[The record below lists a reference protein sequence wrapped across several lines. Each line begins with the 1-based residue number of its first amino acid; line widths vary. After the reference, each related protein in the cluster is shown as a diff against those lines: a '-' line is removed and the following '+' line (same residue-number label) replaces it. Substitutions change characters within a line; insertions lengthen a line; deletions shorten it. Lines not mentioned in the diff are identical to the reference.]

1 MSPPKVV
8 LQPMRLLQCQI
19 RSKIRGKILTRQ
31 SLHKPSHIKQ
41 RRQSL
46 TRKIR
51 NMLIID
57 TKRNSS
63 GFQAGNSVARQV
75 NH

>member
-51 NMLIID
+51 NMLI
-57 TKRNSS
+57 K
-63 GFQAGNSVARQV
+63 V
-75 NH
+75 H